1 MFLKALSREKL
12 EDKVLRQDRGACK
25 KIGPAGIGERAI
37 YLGGFFTDRSAYV
50 PMARVRRVYKR
61 IAMSKG
67 GYTGKGLFASIPY
80 LVVEYDDTEEWQCR
94 FRQEQLV
101 DLFLEEIGRR
111 FPHIPL
117 HSREAERRMQAAEEA
132 ERKRYRE
139 KLSEEA
145 LNTLKQ
151 LRNAEE
157 FLELRPELYHGLSG
171 SAKTKR
177 MVGYTNPFYRHLQ
190 YLIFMGGIFA
200 LLIGV
205 LALRQG
211 QVFSVYFVLFG
222 FALLFLLIAAR
233 VRPTGVRNKKEAEQE
248 WSDAIRKM
256 ECYLKERGAAHGIF
270 PLPPQYAHPDALRR
284 MVRVI
289 REGRAETAEE
299 ALAVLKRDLKALN
312 SSVAVSQQEYDEIV
326 AIKPMFL
333 CMDYR

>member
-1 MFLKALSREKL
+1 MFLKALSRERL
-12 EDKVLRQDRGACK
+12 ADEALRQDKGACR

-50 PMARVRRVYKR
+50 PISRVRRVYKR
-61 IAMSKG
+61 VAMSKG

-80 LVVEYDDTEEWQCR
+80 LVVEYDEAEERQCR
-94 FRQEQLV
+94 FRQEQQV
-101 DLFLEEIGRR
+101 DLFLEEVGRC

-117 HSREAERRMQAAEEA
+117 HSREAERRMRAAEEA

-139 KLSEEA
+139 HLSEEA
-145 LNTLKQ
+145 LNTLKR

-190 YLIFMGGIFA
+190 YLIFTGALFV

-211 QVFSVYFVLFG
+211 QAFSVYFVLFG
-222 FALLFLLIAAR
+222 FALLFLLIASR
-233 VRPTGVRNKKEAEQE
+233 VRPTGVRNKEEAEQE

-256 ECYLKERGAAHGIF
+256 ECYLKERSAADGLF

-284 MVRVI
+284 MARAI
-289 REGRAETAEE
+289 REGRAETVEE
-299 ALAVLKRDLKALN
+299 AFDVLKQDLKALN
-312 SSVAVSQQEYDEIV
+312 SSVEVSQQEYDEIV
-326 AIKPMFL
+326 AIKPIFL